1 MKATRLAPQISEAIR
16 RALDEDVGPGDATS
30 NSIIPPDA
38 GMHGQIIAKQSG
50 VIAGL
55 VADSM
60 GHTAPQFVLLGMAAG
75 TLVSI
80 LLLRAFIV
88 STAARMRRERDAT
101 AGSEAEEHD
110 QAIADRP

>member
-1 MKATRLAPQISEAIR
+1 MVLAQVSLRVVVP
-16 RALDEDVGPGDATS
+16 LLC
-30 NSIIPPDA
+30 
-38 GMHGQIIAKQSG
+38 G

-55 VADSM
+55 VADSI
-60 GHTAPQFVLLGMAAG
+60 GRTAPQFVLIGMAGG

-88 STAARMRRERDAT
+88 STAARMRRERDAAAASGT
-101 AGSEAEEHD
+101 EEHE

>member
-1 MKATRLAPQISEAIR
+1 MTEQRPGFAPAMVLAQVSLRVIVP
-16 RALDEDVGPGDATS
+16 LLG
-30 NSIIPPDA
+30 
-38 GMHGQIIAKQSG
+38 G

-55 VADSM
+55 VADNM

-88 STAARMRRERDAT
+88 STAARMRRERDAAAE
-101 AGSEAEEHD
+101 AGAEEHE
-110 QAIADRP
+110 QATADRP

>member
-1 MKATRLAPQISEAIR
+1 MVLAQVSLRVIVP
-16 RALDEDVGPGDATS
+16 LLC
-30 NSIIPPDA
+30 
-38 GMHGQIIAKQSG
+38 G

-60 GHTAPQFVLLGMAAG
+60 GRTAPQFVLLGMAAG

-80 LLLRAFIV
+80 LLLRAYIV

-101 AGSEAEEHD
+101 TQSGTEEEHE

>member
-1 MKATRLAPQISEAIR
+1 MTEQRPGFAPAMVLAQVSLRVVVPLLA
-16 RALDEDVGPGDATS
+16 
-30 NSIIPPDA
+30 
-38 GMHGQIIAKQSG
+38 G

-88 STAARMRRERDAT
+88 STAARMRRERDAAAESGT
-101 AGSEAEEHD
+101 EEHE
-110 QAIADRP
+110 QATADRP

>member
-1 MKATRLAPQISEAIR
+1 MTEQRPGFAPAMVLAQVSLRVIVP
-16 RALDEDVGPGDATS
+16 LLG
-30 NSIIPPDA
+30 
-38 GMHGQIIAKQSG
+38 G

-55 VADSM
+55 VADNM
-60 GHTAPQFVLLGMAAG
+60 AHTAPQFVLLGMAAG

-88 STAARMRRERDAT
+88 SNAARMRRERDAAAE
-101 AGSEAEEHD
+101 AGAEEHE